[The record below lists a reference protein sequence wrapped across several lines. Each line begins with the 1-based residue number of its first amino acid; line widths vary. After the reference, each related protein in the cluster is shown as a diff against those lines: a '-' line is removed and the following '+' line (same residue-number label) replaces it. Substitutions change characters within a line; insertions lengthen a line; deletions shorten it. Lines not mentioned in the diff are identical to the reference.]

1 MPISITTLET
11 DLGSQAGSSM
21 GYKKRY
27 SEITA
32 RIYQS
37 AVPLINGR
45 REKVRY
51 PETPMGFRQPDL
63 TGDVTVNN
71 LGYNDGSIKIT
82 QSLPY
87 KLTITGLFGKMT
99 QNTL

>member
-1 MPISITTLET
+1 MPISITTLEP
-11 DLGSQAGSSM
+11 DYGSQAGTSM
-21 GYKKRY
+21 GFAKRNNK
-27 SEITA
+27 ITA

-71 LGYNDGSIKIT
+71 LGYNDGSITIT

-87 KLTITGLFGKMT
+87 KLTITGCLVK
-99 QNTL
+99 